1 MNVTAQVL
9 DVVYGRPAAG
19 VPARLERRMPEGWR
33 TIALAQTDENG
44 HIVDWSRN
52 GLEPGT
58 YRIVLDSGSYFA
70 NLGVS
75 AAYPEIS
82 VASVMFDEADACQIQ
97 VMLAPYSYSMFFGAR
112 T

>member
-19 VPARLERRMPEGWR
+19 VPARLERRTPDGWQ
-33 TIALAQTDENG
+33 TIALAATDENG
-44 HIVDWSRN
+44 HIADWTKN
-52 GLEPGT
+52 GLELGT
-58 YRIVLDSGSYFA
+58 YRIVLDSGAYFA

-75 AAYPEIS
+75 SACPEIS
-82 VASVMFDEADACQIQ
+82 VASVMLDEADSCQIQ
-97 VMLAPYSYSMFFGAR
+97 VMLAPYSYSMFFGVR

>member
-1 MNVTAQVL
+1 MNVIAQVL

-19 VPARLERRMPEGWR
+19 VPTRLERQVPDGWK
-33 TIALAQTDENG
+33 TIAVTATDENG
-44 HIVDWSRN
+44 HIDDWARN
-52 GLEPGT
+52 GLEQGV
-58 YRIVLDSGSYFA
+58 YRIVFDSGAYFA

-82 VASVMFDEADACQIQ
+82 IASVMLDDTDACQIQ

-112 T
+112 S